1 MIIIAFFIAHW
12 YLSLFFQTFFLHRY
26 AAHKMYTMSPFWER
40 AFYIGTW
47 IFQGSSYLSPRAY
60 AILHRMHH
68 AYSDTPKDPHSPH
81 HTKNVFTMM
90 WHTKEIF
97 NEIYAHTAKVEE
109 RFRRDVPDWPAF
121 DRFAGSRWS
130 RLSWGVLYVLFYVL
144 CISVFEL
151 PGTHWAMY
159 ALLPVHFL
167 IGPVHGAIVNWSGH
181 KYGYANFDNNDKS
194 KNSLV
199 VDFLM
204 LGELFQNNHHKLP
217 NRANFGVRWYEVDPI
232 YPAVK
237 LLHYSRIIR
246 MRPKSVPMNQPT
258 AVEEKAKAA

>member
-1 MIIIAFFIAHW
+1 
-12 YLSLFFQTFFLHRY
+12 
-26 AAHKMYTMSPFWER
+26 
-40 AFYIGTW
+40 
-47 IFQGSSYLSPRAY
+47 
-60 AILHRMHH
+60 
-68 AYSDTPKDPHSPH
+68 
-81 HTKNVFTMM
+81 MM

-109 RFRRDVPDWPAF
+109 RFRKDVPDWASF

-130 RLSWGVLYVLFYVL
+130 RLSFGVLYVVFYYL

-159 ALLPVHFL
+159 ALLPIHFL

-181 KYGYANFDNNDKS
+181 KYGYSNFDNNDLS

-232 YPAVK
+232 FPAVK
-237 LLHYSRIIR
+237 LLNFCRIIR
-246 MRPKSVPMNQPT
+246 MKPMRISVNQPSNT
-258 AVEEKAKAA
+258 EAKAA